1 MEEVPGVVVGST
13 ETRSPSWGT
22 LGSLP
27 EVSTC
32 ILYSASIMGHLVEN
46 GEYVHVYSSC
56 SAQKEPCKGTGQ
68 GGLSIEGQRSYVK
81 LLRCLGTA
89 TDI

>member
-13 ETRSPSWGT
+13 ETKSPSWGT
-22 LGSLP
+22 LGSLQ

-32 ILYSASIMGHLVEN
+32 TLYSASIMGHLVEN

-56 SAQKEPCKGTGQ
+56 SAQKGQHEPYKGTGQ
-68 GGLSIEGQRSYVK
+68 GGLSIEGQRS
-81 LLRCLGTA
+81 
-89 TDI
+89 